1 MGQRYIDALS
11 QQAKPE
17 NMFLL
22 RQSVE
27 GVSDAVDNAIN
38 LLDMKTDGKASIRS
52 YESHDEPESYSID
65 HGVDEVV
72 NEEAKVAEV
81 EASGKSRAE
90 QFDDLLKKK
99 TE

>member
-1 MGQRYIDALS
+1 
-11 QQAKPE
+11 
-17 NMFLL
+17 
-22 RQSVE
+22 
-27 GVSDAVDNAIN
+27 
-38 LLDMKTDGKASIRS
+38 MKTDGKASIRS

-90 QFDDLLKKK
+90 
-99 TE
+99 